1 MSLKL
6 WRKVEPG
13 TEVIPLWRVLSMLE
27 HIESKADNPQEV
39 LSLCK
44 EYSQIM
50 IIDSFR
56 FFENNK
62 QN

>member
-27 HIESKADNPQEV
+27 HIESKADSPQEV

-50 IIDSFR
+50 IIDSFH
-56 FFENNK
+56 FYENNK
-62 QN
+62 II

>member
-1 MSLKL
+1 
-6 WRKVEPG
+6 
-13 TEVIPLWRVLSMLE
+13 MLE

-50 IIDSFR
+50 IIDSFH
-56 FFENNK
+56 FYENNK